1 MSLPLTADRLECR
14 PDKAYDEQ
22 NPATVIH
29 PNGSVMKVGQRHDD
43 LAAALVRAVLAEEW
57 S

>member
-1 MSLPLTADRLECR
+1 MIGPLTVDRLECR

-43 LAAALVRAVLAEEW
+43 LAAALVRAVLAEVW